1 VFIIGDPASGKS
13 FANRLYKILLS
24 PVRMADAVGYAAINA
39 YKEELKTKGAN
50 KEKPKAPAVVIRDH
64 PARTSNGVF
73 IKDMCN
79 AVETVDGKPMHL
91 HLFTFD
97 SELDNV
103 TSMGKGGQWIDKASM
118 ELKAF
123 HNEED
128 GQAYNNLDAVAG
140 VFTVYWNYVYT
151 GTPLALNKKV
161 TPNNFGSGLATRLAC
176 IPVPDSG
183 FKMLGRNL
191 TPKVNHAAD
200 EMLQTW
206 AFRLDKVHGELPIQP
221 LVDLTYDWC
230 AERMALA
237 EIDNSKAD
245 EMLIKR
251 VPYYGINIAAP
262 YILMRHWDEW
272 QDTHTFTVDEKDK
285 ELVLLIL
292 DIQYRCQK
300 QYFGRY
306 AEDYFNDMQRDVTMH
321 VTRTGYLERG
331 IEKLPEV
338 FNYDDVMKVFDCNK
352 DSARTYTSR
361 MFILGYVKKE
371 GKRNN
376 KIFKKIV

>member
-1 VFIIGDPASGKS
+1 M
-13 FANRLYKILLS
+13 S
-24 PVRMADAVGYAAINA
+24 PVRTADAVGYAAINA

-50 KEKPKAPAVVIRDH
+50 KEKPKAPMVVIRDH

-79 AVETVDGKPMHL
+79 AVEEVEGRPMHL

-128 GQAYNNLDAVAG
+128 GQAYSNLDSVAG
-140 VFTVYWNYVYT
+140 VFTVHWNFVYT

-161 TPNNFGSGLATRLAC
+161 TPSNFGSGLATRLAC

-183 FKMLGRNL
+183 FKMIGRNL

-206 AFRLDKVHGELPIQP
+206 AFRLDKVHGELPVQP

-230 AERMALA
+230 SERMALA

-272 QDTHTFTVDEKDK
+272 QEKGTFKVDDTDK
-285 ELVLLIL
+285 ALVLLIL
-292 DIQYRCQK
+292 EIQYRCQK

-306 AEDYFNDMQRDVTMH
+306 AEEYFNDMQREVTMR
-321 VTRTGYLERG
+321 VTKEGALEQG
-331 IEKLPEV
+331 FKKLPDTFTTE
-338 FNYDDVMKVFDCNK
+338 DVEKAYGLKKGSEYGYIHRLMK
-352 DSARTYTSR
+352 
-361 MFILGYVKKE
+361 LGYIKRE
-371 GKRNN
+371 GNKRNRL
-376 KIFKKIV
+376 FKKIN